1 MIRFDGKTVLVTGG
15 STGFG
20 AATARIARELGAHV
34 AIAGRRVDRGRD
46 AAAALGPDV
55 LFVQADVSL
64 EDDVVRMLSSVKD
77 RFGRLDVLINN
88 AGIIHRVPL
97 AQDDV
102 AGWDGVMAVNLR
114 GVFLCCKHALPMLT
128 ETRGAIVYIS
138 SVLAFAPRPGGRSTG
153 YDASKAGVLALTRS
167 VAVAHGPAGVRCNAV
182 CPGFVMTEM
191 TKDLWERW
199 SPQERENFLQ
209 VYPLR
214 RLGTPEDMAKAII
227 FLASDAAS
235 WITGQTL
242 IVDGGQLATL

>member
-1 MIRFDGKTVLVTGG
+1 MIRLDGKTVLVTGG
-15 STGFG
+15 ATGFG
-20 AATARIARELGAHV
+20 AASARIARELGAQV
-34 AIAGRRVDRGRD
+34 AIAGRREDRGRD
-46 AAAALGPDV
+46 AASALGPDV
-55 LFVQADVSL
+55 LFIPADVSQ
-64 EDDVVRMLSSVKD
+64 ERDVVRMLSAVQH

-88 AGIIHRVPL
+88 AGMIHRVPL

-102 AGWDGVMAVNLR
+102 AGWDALMATNLR

-128 ETRGAIVYIS
+128 ATRGAIVNVS
-138 SVLAFAPRPGGRSTG
+138 SVLAFAARPGGRSTA

-167 VAVAHGPAGVRCNAV
+167 VAVAHGLAGVRCNAV

-191 TKDLWERW
+191 TRDLWEKW
-199 SPQERENFLQ
+199 SQQERDAFLQ
-209 VYPLR
+209 AYPLR
-214 RLGTPEDMAKAII
+214 RMGTAEDMAQAII